1 MLSELVDAKGRVPYD
16 GLKDLLGQISLTEF
30 TELARHP
37 FLVGKELYDGIL
49 RKKANGSNSTT
60 TARFT
65 VSEIDKELETKR
77 THHILDN
84 VLESDEE
91 ASPSITHAIYMLRKR
106 RFAPEDETN
115 VFKIG
120 RAQDNDIIV
129 ADYVIS
135 KHHAEIVMFRDMYFI
150 VDVNSTNGT
159 KVNGRPVAAQMKIQ
173 LQHNSIISFGRY
185 GFVFTPPLQLY
196 RALRREIIE
205 T

>member
-1 MLSELVDAKGRVPYD
+1 MLTELVDMKGRVPYE
-16 GLKDLLGQISLTEF
+16 GLKELLGQISLTEF
-30 TELARHP
+30 TEQARHP
-37 FLVGKELYDGIL
+37 FLIGKELYDGEL
-49 RKKANGSNSTT
+49 RKKTGAASSTT

-65 VSEIDKELETKR
+65 VAELDKELETKR
-77 THHILDN
+77 THYIMDN
-84 VLESDEE
+84 VTESEDET
-91 ASPSITHAIYMLRKR
+91 SPSITHAIYMLRKR

-120 RAQDNDIIV
+120 RAQDNDIII

-150 VDVNSTNGT
+150 VDTNSTNGT
-159 KVNGRPVAAQMKIQ
+159 KVNGRPVSSQMKMQ

-185 GFVFTPPLQLY
+185 GFVFTQPLQLY
-196 RALRREIIE
+196 RAIRREIIE

>member
-1 MLSELVDAKGRVPYD
+1 MLSELVDTKGRVPYD
-16 GLKDLLGQISLTEF
+16 GLKELLGQISLTEF
-30 TELARHP
+30 TEQARHP
-37 FLVGKELYDGIL
+37 FLIGKELYDGEL
-49 RKKANGSNSTT
+49 RKKAGASNSTS

-65 VSEIDKELETKR
+65 MNEMDKDLATKR
-77 THHILDN
+77 THLVMDN
-84 VLESDEE
+84 VTDDEE
-91 ASPSITHAIYMLRKR
+91 SSPSITHAIYMLRKR

-120 RAQDNDIIV
+120 RAQDNDIII

-150 VDVNSTNGT
+150 VDSNSTNGT
-159 KVNGRPVAAQMKIQ
+159 KVNGRPVTSQMKIQ

-185 GFVFTPPLQLY
+185 GFVFSQPLQLY
-196 RALRREIIE
+196 RAIRREIIE